1 MDAQYGAKPKAEIP
15 EVVGIILE
23 MISQGATNTE
33 IAQRIHYSTASA
45 KGRVRRLMRSFGA
58 RNRVELA
65 AKASQLDTVREELFA
80 EGLTDAEVV
89 FLSQFSKLPPETRAI
104 IAEVGLALSKA
115 LPKKL
120 SNDGTT
126 PAA

>member
-1 MDAQYGAKPKAEIP
+1 MDAKYGAKPKAEIS
-15 EVVGIILE
+15 EVDSIILE

-45 KGRVRRLMRSFGA
+45 KGRVRSLMRSFGA

-65 AKASQLDTVREELFA
+65 AKASQLDIDGEKPFA
-80 EGLTDAEVV
+80 EGLTDAEAV
-89 FLSQFSKLPPETRAI
+89 FLSQFAKLPSETRAI

-115 LPKKL
+115 LSEKAGR
-120 SNDGTT
+120 D
-126 PAA
+126 